1 MEILRGHPSGD
12 KIAADSEEE
21 AVALTQKQIEEIE
34 TQCAERAASAA
45 LSDAKLAGI
54 VAQAVQQTLIQPGVD
69 TSDPLAMQ
77 RDFQHLRQWRESGE
91 DLKRKGAVAL
101 LFIFLSG
108 LVSLILLGLKE
119 WFHK

>member
-1 MEILRGHPSGD
+1 MPLTPEQVEQIAVSAATRAATQAVEN
-12 KIAADSEEE
+12 AADRAAEKVAMSHAELNSVVAE
-21 AVALTQKQIEEIE
+21 AVK
-34 TQCAERAASAA
+34 
-45 LSDAKLAGI
+45 
-54 VAQAVQQTLIQPGVD
+54 QTLIQLGVD

-91 DLKRKGAVAL
+91 DLKRKGTVAL
-101 LFIFLSG
+101 LGIFFSG

>member
-1 MEILRGHPSGD
+1 MTLTPELVEQ
-12 KIAADSEEE
+12 IAVNAATRAAKQSVEDAAKRAAETVAVSHSELNDVVAE
-21 AVALTQKQIEEIE
+21 AVK
-34 TQCAERAASAA
+34 
-45 LSDAKLAGI
+45 
-54 VAQAVQQTLIQPGVD
+54 QTLIQLGVD

-91 DLKRKGAVAL
+91 DLKRKGTVAL
-101 LFIFLSG
+101 LGIFFSG

>member
-1 MEILRGHPSGD
+1 MPLTPEQVEQIAVAAATRAATRAVES
-12 KIAADSEEE
+12 AADRAAEKVAMSHAELNGVVAE
-21 AVALTQKQIEEIE
+21 AVK
-34 TQCAERAASAA
+34 
-45 LSDAKLAGI
+45 
-54 VAQAVQQTLIQPGVD
+54 QTLIQLGVD

-91 DLKRKGAVAL
+91 DLKRKGTLAL
-101 LFIFLSG
+101 LGIFFSG

>member
-1 MEILRGHPSGD
+1 MPLTPEQVEQIAINAATRAARQSVEN
-12 KIAADSEEE
+12 AADRAAEKVAMSHAELSRVGAE
-21 AVALTQKQIEEIE
+21 AVKQTLTQ
-34 TQCAERAASAA
+34 
-45 LSDAKLAGI
+45 LGL
-54 VAQAVQQTLIQPGVD
+54 D

-91 DLKRKGAVAL
+91 DLKRKGIIAL
-101 LFIFLSG
+101 LGIFFSG